1 MWPSTVVSIWKAH
14 FILSVSI
21 FNILCDNDTMT
32 VLFLTVVSPEAAV
45 HPVHISWHVIVCLVT
60 HYERKFWAIV
70 EQGICVL
77 PSLREGYGRS
87 VPPYHWNLLTNTLWR
102 SHFQYFL
109 CLSAL
114 KQIPLW
120 VRWVKHLSYR
130 VLSWFL
136 WSLISRTSC
145 IVPQELNDLTF
156 TAMRRVSIMEA

>member
-14 FILSVSI
+14 LSLVSF

-32 VLFLTVVSPEAAV
+32 VLFLTVVSPEGAV
-45 HPVHISWHVIVCLVT
+45 HPEHISWFVIVCLVP
-60 HYERKFWAIV
+60 HCERKFWAAV

-77 PSLREGYGRS
+77 PSLREGNDRP
-87 VPPYHWNLLTNTLWR
+87 VPPYHWNLLINTLLR

-120 VRWVKHLSYR
+120 VRWVKHLSYH
-130 VLSWFL
+130 VLSLFL

-156 TAMRRVSIMEA
+156 TSMRWVSIMDA